1 MTEATSDAEQV
12 MSEYDALFN
21 GDFAK
26 ADVLAESIVLRS
38 PTVPGGEAHGRDA
51 VEELVRGMHSA
62 FSNFEMTV
70 DDMLTGDGKA
80 MVEWTMSGTHEGE
93 FRGAPPTGS
102 EIEIT
107 GMSKILI
114 ADGKVQEDR
123 IYVDSKEMFEQ
134 LGLTE
139 S

>member
-1 MTEATSDAEQV
+1 MTEAISDVEQV
-12 MSEYDALFN
+12 MREYDALFN
-21 GDFAK
+21 GDFSK
-26 ADVLAESIVLRS
+26 ADILAESIVLRS

-51 VEELVRGMHSA
+51 LVELVRGMHAA
-62 FSNFEMTV
+62 FSNFEMSV

-80 MVEWTMSGTHEGE
+80 MVEWTLSGTHDGE
-93 FRGAPPTGS
+93 FRGAPPTGR
-102 EIEIT
+102 EIEVT

-123 IYVDSKEMFEQ
+123 IYIDSKEMFEQ

>member
-1 MTEATSDAEQV
+1 MTEATSDGEQV

-21 GDFAK
+21 GDFSK
-26 ADVLAESIVLRS
+26 VDVLAESIALRS
-38 PTVPGGEAHGRDA
+38 PTVPGGEVHGRDA
-51 VEELVRGMHSA
+51 VEEVVRGMHSA
-62 FSNFEMTV
+62 FSNFEMTA
-70 DDMLTGDGKA
+70 DDMLTGNGKV
-80 MVEWTMSGTHEGE
+80 MVEWTMSGIHEGE
-93 FRGAPPTGS
+93 FRGAPPTGN
-102 EIEIT
+102 EIEVT

-114 ADGKVQEDR
+114 TDGKVQEDR